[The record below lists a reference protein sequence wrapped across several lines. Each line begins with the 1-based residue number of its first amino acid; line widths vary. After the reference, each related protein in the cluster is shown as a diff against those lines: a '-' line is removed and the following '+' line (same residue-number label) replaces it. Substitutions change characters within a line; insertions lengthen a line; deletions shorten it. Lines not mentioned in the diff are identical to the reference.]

1 MSFSLFS
8 PSDKKKKMFHIFRRK
23 RSTSQATLSCSRHYT
38 VVLQRMITPLV
49 RVRNTT
55 SSQRRDALHPVAF
68 LCELKQRNNHARPNN
83 KPLAFRPHA
92 RIAGTL
98 DESLYARET
107 PVHAFFMTSGMASVV
122 TSMEDGGIAE
132 VGVIG
137 LEGLVGGFHLLGP
150 SKNSTNC
157 FIQLQGTALRITLR
171 DLKNAFRDSEDIRDR
186 VLEFVQFNSLTVSQI
201 AGCNRLHEA
210 EERLARWLLM
220 AQDRTQSDD
229 MYFTQEFLAMMV
241 GARRTT
247 VTLIAGALQRA
258 DLIEYSRGRVKILDR
273 ERLET
278 AACDC
283 YRICRD
289 LFTNLYKYPAQ
300 TF

>member
-1 MSFSLFS
+1 MPVHTNRLLSALTPESQERLMSLCT
-8 PSDKKKKMFHIFRRK
+8 PVHLPLK
-23 RSTSQATLSCSRHYT
+23 
-38 VVLQRMITPLV
+38 TPLY
-49 RVRNTT
+49 NT
-55 SSQRRDALHPVAF
+55 
-68 LCELKQRNNHARPNN
+68 E
-83 KPLAFRPHA
+83 
-92 RIAGTL
+92 
-98 DESLYARET
+98 ET
-107 PVHAFFMTSGMASVV
+107 PVHAYFMTSGMASVV
-122 TSMEDGGIAE
+122 TTMEDGGVAE

-137 LEGLVGGFHLLGP
+137 LEGLVGAYHLLGP
-150 SKNSTNC
+150 SKISTDC
-157 FIQLQGTALRITLR
+157 FIQLEGTALRITMR
-171 DLKNAFRDSEDIRDR
+171 DLRNAFKTSDDIRDR
-186 VLEFVQFNSLTVSQI
+186 ILEFVQSSSLTISQI

-220 AQDRTQSDD
+220 AQDRTQSHE

-258 DLIEYSRGRVKILDR
+258 DLIEYSRGRVTILDR

-283 YRICRD
+283 YRISRD
-289 LFTNLYKYPAQ
+289 LFTNLYGYPAQ

>member
-1 MSFSLFS
+1 MLPQTTNRLLSALTPESQERLISLCT
-8 PSDKKKKMFHIFRRK
+8 PV
-23 RSTSQATLSCSRHYT
+23 TLP
-38 VVLQRMITPLV
+38 LKTPLYHV
-49 RVRNTT
+49 
-55 SSQRRDALHPVAF
+55 
-68 LCELKQRNNHARPNN
+68 E
-83 KPLAFRPHA
+83 
-92 RIAGTL
+92 
-98 DESLYARET
+98 ET
-107 PVHAFFMTSGMASVV
+107 PIHAFFMTSGMASVV
-122 TSMEDGGIAE
+122 TSMEDGGVAE

-137 LEGLVGGFHLLGP
+137 LEGVVGAYHLLGP

-157 FIQLQGTALRITLR
+157 FIQLDGTALRITLR
-171 DLKNAFRDSEDIRDR
+171 DFRNAFRTSEDIRDR
-186 VLEFVQFNSLTVSQI
+186 VLEFVQSSSLTISQI

-220 AQDRTQSDD
+220 AQDRTQSDE

-258 DLIEYSRGRVKILDR
+258 DLIEYSRGKVKILDR

-283 YRICRD
+283 YRISKA
-289 LFTNLYKYPAQ
+289 LFNNLYGYPAQ

>member
-1 MSFSLFS
+1 M
-8 PSDKKKKMFHIFRRK
+8 PV
-23 RSTSQATLSCSRHYT
+23 QATNRLLSALSPESRERLMNSSSAVTLPLKTALYD
-38 VVLQRMITPLV
+38 IDDTP
-49 RVRNTT
+49 T
-55 SSQRRDALHPVAF
+55 
-68 LCELKQRNNHARPNN
+68 HA
-83 KPLAFRPHA
+83 
-92 RIAGTL
+92 
-98 DESLYARET
+98 Y
-107 PVHAFFMTSGMASVV
+107 FMTSGMASIV
-122 TSMEDGGIAE
+122 TSMEDGGTAE

-137 LEGLVGGFHLLGP
+137 LEGVVGAYHILGP

-157 FIQLQGTALRITLR
+157 MVQLAGTALKIPLR
-171 DLKNAFRDSEDIRDR
+171 ELRHAFRSSEDIRDR
-186 VLEFVQFNSLTVSQI
+186 ILEFVQSQSLTVSQI

-220 AQDRTQSDD
+220 ARDRTQSDE

-258 DLIEYSRGRVKILDR
+258 DLIEYSRGRVTILDR

-283 YRICRD
+283 YRISRD
-289 LFTNLYKYPAQ
+289 LFTNLYAYPAQ

>member
-1 MSFSLFS
+1 MHAPTTNRLLSALTPESRERLTS
-8 PSDKKKKMFHIFRRK
+8 MCSAVNLPLKM
-23 RSTSQATLSCSRHYT
+23 
-38 VVLQRMITPLV
+38 PLY
-49 RVRNTT
+49 
-55 SSQRRDALHPVAF
+55 DM
-68 LCELKQRNNHARPNN
+68 
-83 KPLAFRPHA
+83 
-92 RIAGTL
+92 G
-98 DESLYARET
+98 ET
-107 PVHAFFMTSGMASVV
+107 PVYAYFMTSGMASVV
-122 TSMEDGGIAE
+122 TSMDDGASAE

-137 LEGLVGGFHLLGP
+137 LEGVVGAYHLLGP
-150 SKNSTNC
+150 SKVPTDC
-157 FIQLQGTALRITLR
+157 FVQLEGTAQRITLR
-171 DLKNAFRDSEDIRDR
+171 DFKSAFKSSEDIRDR
-186 VLEFVQFNSLTVSQI
+186 VLEFIQSSSLTVSQI

-220 AQDRTQSDD
+220 AQDRSQSDE

-273 ERLET
+273 ERLIT

-283 YRICRD
+283 YRVSKD
-289 LFTNLYKYPAQ
+289 LFTNLYTYPPQ